1 MFCTLWRN
9 NQIAMQRGY
18 RMVALASILAFVSVR
33 CTFFGD
39 KVLAECDNQKLF
51 QEDYLNYLSAYEL
64 NDSQEELQSF
74 IDIFIEGCLIQ
85 KELRTVAEQ
94 KFIRNK
100 FRAERFLHEKNIFEL
115 ENMFIDEHLDTV
127 VTEEQIIR
135 HYRNN
140 RSNYIQQS
148 FIVKAL
154 YLKIPDSL
162 PENDIIEASFMLK
175 NDKEREKINKYG
187 NIYGLS
193 FYWEE
198 EKWIFLDDL
207 IREIPIT
214 ESAKERL
221 VLRRGEGI
229 FKDDNYR
236 YYLNIF
242 DYRTKE
248 SKEPLSFERNEI
260 RNHILKRRINEL
272 RDEAQK
278 KILKEL
284 HEKYNFNSTD

>member
-1 MFCTLWRN
+1 MFYTLWRN
-9 NQIAMQRGY
+9 KRTHLPKLGKTGLLFM
-18 RMVALASILAFVSVR
+18 LFFSFVG

-39 KVLAECDNQKLF
+39 KLLAECNGSKIY
-51 QEDYLNYLSAYEL
+51 QEDYLNYLAAYEL
-64 NDSQEELQSF
+64 EDEEDQLQAF
-74 IDIFIEGCLIQ
+74 IDAFIEGCLIQ
-85 KELRTVAEQ
+85 KELVTISEE
-94 KFIRNK
+94 KYYRNK
-100 FRAERFLHEKNIFEL
+100 YRAERFLREKNLFEL
-115 ENMFIDEHLDTV
+115 ENAYIDEHLDTV
-127 VTEEQIIR
+127 VTEAQIIQ

-140 RSNYIQQS
+140 RSNYVQQS

-154 YLKIPDSL
+154 YLKIPDSI
-162 PENDIIEASFMLK
+162 PENEVIEASFLLK
-175 NDKEREKINKYG
+175 NDKERENINKYG

-229 FKDDNYR
+229 FKDDQYR

-248 SKEPLSFERNEI
+248 SKGPLSFERNEI
-260 RNHILKRRINEL
+260 RNHILKRRVNEL
-272 RDEAQK
+272 REEAHEN
-278 KILKEL
+278 ILKEL
-284 HEKYNFNSTD
+284 HEKYSFNIAD